1 MGRKQARARKQIF
14 CCIACL
20 MILSLFRCATIEGLR
35 KGQEAKGSLHRGH
48 TLLAQ
53 GNYEGALNEYQR
65 VLSLSSQ
72 KPPEDEALFNIG
84 LIYASGRYPKRDY
97 RKSMNY
103 FIKILNNYPQSPF
116 VEQAK
121 IWVGVLY
128 ENERMN
134 LLFKKTKQLETKQPE
149 MKEPEMREPE
159 MREPEIKL
167 DDFWEGR
174 ELQTRNQ
181 RLLAMGDYER
191 CINENQRVLSLSY
204 TRSLKDQALFN
215 LGLVYAH
222 SGNPKKD
229 FGKSLDFF
237 KRLINDYPKS
247 PLVEQ
252 AKIWVSILQEREELN
267 QVIQKLKQVD
277 IEIEERKREKAK

>member
-1 MGRKQARARKQIF
+1 
-14 CCIACL
+14 

-35 KGQEAKGSLHRGH
+35 KGQEAKGALRKGH
-48 TLLAQ
+48 QFLVQ

-65 VLSLSSQ
+65 ALSLSSE

-84 LIYASGRYPKRDY
+84 LVYASSRYPKRDY

-103 FIKILNNYPQSPF
+103 FIKILNDYPQSPF

-121 IWVGVLY
+121 IWVGVLF
-128 ENERMN
+128 ENERIN
-134 LLFKKTKQLETKQPE
+134 LLVRKTKEPETKQPEMKQPE
-149 MKEPEMREPE
+149 MKEPEIK
-159 MREPEIKL
+159 EPEIKL

-174 ELQTRNQ
+174 ELQIRSQ
-181 RLLAMGDYER
+181 RLLAVGDYER
-191 CINENQRVLSLSY
+191 CINENQRVLSVSH
-204 TRSLKDQALFN
+204 TRSIRDQALFN

-229 FGKSLDFF
+229 FEKSLDFF
-237 KRLINDYPKS
+237 KRLISDYPKS

-252 AKIWVSILQEREELN
+252 AKIWVSILQEHQELN

>member
-1 MGRKQARARKQIF
+1 MGRKQTRARKYIF

-20 MILSLFRCATIEGLR
+20 MVLSLFHCATIEGLR
-35 KGQEAKGSLHRGH
+35 KGQEAKGSLRKGHR
-48 TLLAQ
+48 LLAQ

-65 VLSLSSQ
+65 VLFLSSR

-84 LIYASGRYPKRDY
+84 LIYASSRYPKRDY

-103 FIKILNNYPQSPF
+103 FIKILNDYPQSPF
-116 VEQAK
+116 IEQTK

-128 ENERMN
+128 ENERIN
-134 LLFKKTKQLETKQPE
+134 LLVKKRELETKQPE
-149 MKEPEMREPE
+149 MKEPEMKEPE
-159 MREPEIKL
+159 TKP
-167 DDFWEGR
+167 DDFSEGR
-174 ELQTRNQ
+174 EFQTRSQ
-181 RLLAMGDYER
+181 RLLAMRDYER
-191 CINENQRVLSLSY
+191 YINENQRVLSLSHA
-204 TRSLKDQALFN
+204 RSPKDQALFN

-222 SGNPKKD
+222 SENPKKD

-252 AKIWVSILQEREELN
+252 AKIWVSILQEHEELN

>member
-1 MGRKQARARKQIF
+1 
-14 CCIACL
+14 
-20 MILSLFRCATIEGLR
+20 
-35 KGQEAKGSLHRGH
+35 
-48 TLLAQ
+48 
-53 GNYEGALNEYQR
+53 
-65 VLSLSSQ
+65 
-72 KPPEDEALFNIG
+72 
-84 LIYASGRYPKRDY
+84 
-97 RKSMNY
+97 MNY
-103 FIKILNNYPQSPF
+103 FIKILNDYPQSPF

-128 ENERMN
+128 ENERIN
-134 LLFKKTKQLETKQPE
+134 LLVRKTKEPETKQPE
-149 MKEPEMREPE
+149 MKEPEIREPE
-159 MREPEIKL
+159 TKL
-167 DDFWEGR
+167 DDFWEVR
-174 ELQTRNQ
+174 EFQTRSQ

-191 CINENQRVLSLSY
+191 CVNENQRVLSLSH

-229 FGKSLDFF
+229 FEKSLDFF

-252 AKIWVSILQEREELN
+252 AKIWVSLLQEHQELS

>member
-1 MGRKQARARKQIF
+1 MGRKQTRARKYIF

-20 MILSLFRCATIEGLR
+20 MILSLFHCATIEGLR
-35 KGQEAKGSLHRGH
+35 RRQEAKGALRKGH
-48 TLLAQ
+48 KFLAQ

-72 KPPEDEALFNIG
+72 KPPQDEALFNIG
-84 LIYASGRYPKRDY
+84 LIYASSRYPKRDY

-103 FIKILNNYPQSPF
+103 FIKILNDYPQSPF

-128 ENERMN
+128 ENERIK
-134 LLFKKTKQLETKQPE
+134 LLVKKLKELETKQPE

-159 MREPEIKL
+159 TMP
-167 DDFWEGR
+167 DDFWESR
-174 ELQTRNQ
+174 ELQTQSQ

-191 CINENQRVLSLSY
+191 CIKENQRVLSLSH

-215 LGLVYAH
+215 LGLVYAY

-229 FGKSLDFF
+229 FEKSIDFF

-252 AKIWVSILQEREELN
+252 AKIWVGLLQEHEELN
-267 QVIQKLKQVD
+267 RVIQKLKQVD

>member
-1 MGRKQARARKQIF
+1 
-14 CCIACL
+14 

-35 KGQEAKGSLHRGH
+35 KQQEAKWAVRKGH
-48 TLLAQ
+48 KFLVQ

-65 VLSLSSQ
+65 ALSLSSE
-72 KPPEDEALFNIG
+72 KPPEDEALFNLG
-84 LIYASGRYPKRDY
+84 LIYASSRYPKRDY

-103 FIKILNNYPQSPF
+103 FIKILNDYPQSPF

-121 IWVGVLY
+121 IWVGVLF
-128 ENERMN
+128 ENERIN
-134 LLFKKTKQLETKQPE
+134 LLVRKTKEPETKQPEMKQPE
-149 MKEPEMREPE
+149 MKEPEIK
-159 MREPEIKL
+159 EPEIKL

-174 ELQTRNQ
+174 ELQIRSQ
-181 RLLAMGDYER
+181 RLLAVGDYER
-191 CINENQRVLSLSY
+191 CINENQRVLSVSH
-204 TRSLKDQALFN
+204 TRSIRDQALFN

-229 FGKSLDFF
+229 FEKSLDFF

-252 AKIWVSILQEREELN
+252 AKIWVSILQEHQELN

>member
-1 MGRKQARARKQIF
+1 
-14 CCIACL
+14 

-35 KGQEAKGSLHRGH
+35 KGQEAKGCLRRGH
-48 TLLAQ
+48 RLLVQ

-65 VLSLSSQ
+65 VLSLSTR
-72 KPPEDEALFNIG
+72 KTPEDEALFNIG
-84 LIYASGRYPKRDY
+84 LIYASSRYPKRDY

-103 FIKILNNYPQSPF
+103 FIEVLNDYPQSPF

-121 IWVGVLY
+121 IWVGVLN
-128 ENERMN
+128 ENERIN
-134 LLFKKTKQLETKQPE
+134 LLVKKVRELETKQPE
-149 MKEPEMREPE
+149 MKEPEIKEPE
-159 MREPEIKL
+159 TKT
-167 DDFWEGR
+167 DDFSESR
-174 ELQTRNQ
+174 ESQIRSQ

-191 CINENQRVLSLSY
+191 FINENQRVLSLSH
-204 TRSLKDQALFN
+204 TRSPKDQALFN

-222 SGNPKKD
+222 SENPKKD

-237 KRLINDYPKS
+237 KRLINEYPKS
-247 PLVEQ
+247 PLFEE
-252 AKIWVSILQEREELN
+252 AKIWVAILQEHEELN

>member
-1 MGRKQARARKQIF
+1 MV
-14 CCIACL
+14 
-20 MILSLFRCATIEGLR
+20 LSLFRCATIEGLR
-35 KGQEAKGSLHRGH
+35 KGLEAKGSLRRGNR
-48 TLLAQ
+48 LLAQ

-97 RKSMNY
+97 TKSMGY
-103 FIKILNNYPQSPF
+103 FIKILNDYPQSPF

-128 ENERMN
+128 ESERIN
-134 LLFKKTKQLETKQPE
+134 LLVKKRRDPEAKQPE
-149 MKEPEMREPE
+149 MKEPEIRELETKP
-159 MREPEIKL
+159 
-167 DDFWEGR
+167 DDFSEGR
-174 ELQTRNQ
+174 EFQARNQ

-191 CINENQRVLSLSY
+191 CINENQRVLSLSHP
-204 TRSLKDQALFN
+204 RFPKDQALFN

-222 SGNPKKD
+222 SENPKKD

-237 KRLINDYPKS
+237 KRLINEYPRS
-247 PLVEQ
+247 SLFEQ
-252 AKIWVSILQEREELN
+252 AKIWVAILQEHEELN
-267 QVIQKLKQVD
+267 RVIQKLKQVD
-277 IEIEERKREKAK
+277 IEIEEKKREKAK